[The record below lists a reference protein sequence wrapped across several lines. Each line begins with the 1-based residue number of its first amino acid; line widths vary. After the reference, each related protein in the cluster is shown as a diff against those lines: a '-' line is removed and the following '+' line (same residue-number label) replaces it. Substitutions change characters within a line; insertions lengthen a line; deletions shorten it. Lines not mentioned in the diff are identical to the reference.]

1 MKLFVYIWNK
11 KWYLLLG
18 ALALSFVFLVYNG
31 YHTHYSESVTFALI
45 YPNSEK
51 GKYPDNT
58 RLNIYDLLSEQVLNT
73 AVENYNKEKKEKRPE
88 ITVEDVAGHI
98 KIVEHISSNLQE
110 EIEAARKNGQAYSYF
125 INEFDV
131 TCPPI
136 NRFSF
141 TDFQYLF
148 GIFPYVDNQ
157 LLLEK
162 IYDSYSSYITAE
174 HAEMN
179 IIERLSNKMNFDGY
193 DYLEYTN
200 TLNSQISTYLNYL
213 NAKNS
218 ENGAFVSSTT
228 GASFN
233 DLITE
238 FTNLKNYQIYNLSSF
253 VSSSKLAKN
262 TEEFVNIKQTDNE
275 SKWIQYLKYQGEAD
289 FARKAMLQYDH
300 TFEENIVITGI
311 DEKVGLYQARPKTA
325 YDTIT
330 QRALSYEVSAKNLQT
345 DISENDRAVKEYTNT
360 DLSQEERARLVSV
373 ADSLITE
380 INQRLSEL
388 IQKANATVE
397 DFLKS
402 KSSDYISSTP
412 VKKAYLSLPVL
423 IRCGMMFLLGALLSL
438 IAVVLYELLKDQYRI
453 LKKNQT
459 LQRQL
464 QEKLQVLANVK
475 EGERVSDYTDPELSE
490 EENINDKE
498 EK

>member
-1 MKLFVYIWNK
+1 MKLFVYIWSK
-11 KWYLLLG
+11 KWYLVLG
-18 ALALSFVFLVYNG
+18 AIVMSFLFLIYNG
-31 YHTHYSESVTFALI
+31 YQTHYSESITLSLI

-58 RLNIYDLLSEQVLNT
+58 RLNIYDLLSEQVLNQ
-73 AVENYNKEKKEKRPE
+73 AVENYNKEKKETRPE
-88 ITVEDVAGHI
+88 ITVADIASHI
-98 KIVEHISSNLQE
+98 KIVEHISPSLQE
-110 EIEAARKNGQAYSYF
+110 EIESARKNGQAYSYF

-131 TCPPI
+131 TCPPL

-141 TDFQYLF
+141 TEFRYLF
-148 GIFPYVDNQ
+148 GILPYVDNE

-162 IYDSYSSYITAE
+162 IYESYSSYVTAE

-193 DYLEYTN
+193 DYLEYTS
-200 TLNSQISTYLNYL
+200 TLNSQIATYLNYL

-218 ENGAFVSSTT
+218 ENGAFVSTTT

-238 FTNLKNYQIYNLSSF
+238 FTNLKNYQIYSLSSF
-253 VSSSKLAKN
+253 VSSSRLAKN
-262 TEEFVNIKQTDNE
+262 TEEFVNIKETDNE
-275 SKWIQYLKYQGEAD
+275 SKWIQYLKYQGEAE

-311 DEKVGLYQARPKTA
+311 DEKIGLYQARPKTA

-330 QRALSYEVSAKNLQT
+330 QRTLKFEVSAKNLQT
-345 DISENDRAVKEYTNT
+345 DIAENQRAIQEYTNT
-360 DLSQEERARLVSV
+360 DLSPEERARLMGI
-373 ADSLITE
+373 ADSMIEE

-412 VKKAYLSLPVL
+412 MKKAYLSFAVL
-423 IRCGMMFLLGALLSL
+423 IRCGMMFFLGALFSL
-438 IAVVLYELLKDQYRI
+438 IAVALYELLRDQYNI
-453 LKKNQT
+453 LKKRQNA
-459 LQRQL
+459 QRQV

-475 EGERVSDYTDPELSE
+475 IGERVSDYTDSVPPGE
-490 EENINDKE
+490 EKMEDKE